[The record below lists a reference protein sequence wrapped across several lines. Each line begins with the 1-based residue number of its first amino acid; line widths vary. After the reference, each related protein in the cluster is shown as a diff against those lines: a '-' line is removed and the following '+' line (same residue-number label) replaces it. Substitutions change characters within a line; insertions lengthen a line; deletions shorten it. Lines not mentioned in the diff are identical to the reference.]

1 MAECNM
7 KRWIS
12 VVAVALMAAG
22 PLSQATAQDDDLSMR
37 ELLQEVK
44 EGRSKARAENRE
56 REQAFLADK
65 AEQDRLIREAEQ
77 RIATLEKQS
86 AGLEKRFN
94 ANELKVEEKRAQ
106 RDQRLGS
113 LKELF
118 GHLTGAAGDLRGRLR
133 NSITSSQFDGRQA
146 FLDQLIKKMNDDT
159 DLPTVDEIEGL
170 WYELHREMTES
181 SAVAK
186 YQTKVG
192 TNPNREIVRI
202 GLFNLVSDGDYL
214 SWDEG
219 TQSVSVLP
227 RQPQGYGG
235 GANNLQSAQSGYTP
249 VGIDPTGAAGGG
261 YLKALINSPTPM
273 ERWHQGKLV
282 GYVITG
288 VGVFGLLMALWR
300 FAGLSMLSAQVAK
313 QRKSDEASEN
323 NPLGRI
329 IKVGQEHANDDVETL
344 ELKLGEAIIKERPA
358 IHRGL
363 PMIKIISMVA
373 PLMGLLGTV
382 TGMIIVFQAITI
394 YGAGDPKAMAGG
406 ISSALITTV
415 LGLIVAIPMM
425 LLHAMLF
432 ARAKRILHVLEEQ
445 SAGIVAERAGR

>member
-1 MAECNM
+1 MAKRTM
-7 KRWIS
+7 KRWVS
-12 VVAVALMAAG
+12 VAAVAVIAAG
-22 PLSQATAQDDDLSMR
+22 PLTQAAAQDDDLSMR
-37 ELLQEVK
+37 ELLREVK
-44 EGRSKARAENRE
+44 EGRSKAREENRK

-77 RIATLEKQS
+77 RIAQLERQSDSLEKT
-86 AGLEKRFN
+86 FN
-94 ANELKVEEKRAQ
+94 SNELKVEEKRAQ
-106 RDQRLGS
+106 RDERLGS

-118 GHLTGAAGDLRGRLR
+118 GHLTGTAGDLRARLR
-133 NSITSSQFDGRQA
+133 NSITSSQFSGRQA
-146 FLDQLIKKMNDDT
+146 FLDELIKKMNDDT
-159 DLPTVDEIEGL
+159 DLPTVEEIEQL
-170 WYELHREMTES
+170 WFELHREMTES
-181 SAVAK
+181 ASVAK
-186 YQTKVG
+186 YPTKVG
-192 TNPNREIVRI
+192 TTQDREIVRI

-219 TQSVSVLP
+219 TQAVSVLP

-235 GANNLQSAQSGYTP
+235 GARSLQSAQSGFTP

-261 YLKALINSPTPM
+261 YLKALINSPTTI

-288 VGVFGLLMALWR
+288 VGIFGLLIALWR
-300 FAGLSMLSAQVAK
+300 FAALWMLSAQVGK
-313 QRKSDEASEN
+313 QRKSGEASEG

-329 IKVGQEHANDDVETL
+329 MKVGQEHANDDVETL

>member
-118 GHLTGAAGDLRGRLR
+118 GHLTGAAGDLRVRLR

-186 YQTKVG
+186 YQTKVVQ
-192 TNPNREIVRI
+192 P
-202 GLFNLVSDGDYL
+202 GLR
-214 SWDEG
+214 WR
-219 TQSVSVLP
+219 LP
-227 RQPQGYGG
+227 
-235 GANNLQSAQSGYTP
+235 
-249 VGIDPTGAAGGG
+249 
-261 YLKALINSPTPM
+261 
-273 ERWHQGKLV
+273 
-282 GYVITG
+282 
-288 VGVFGLLMALWR
+288 
-300 FAGLSMLSAQVAK
+300 
-313 QRKSDEASEN
+313 
-323 NPLGRI
+323 
-329 IKVGQEHANDDVETL
+329 
-344 ELKLGEAIIKERPA
+344 
-358 IHRGL
+358 
-363 PMIKIISMVA
+363 
-373 PLMGLLGTV
+373 
-382 TGMIIVFQAITI
+382 
-394 YGAGDPKAMAGG
+394 
-406 ISSALITTV
+406 V
-415 LGLIVAIPMM
+415 LG
-425 LLHAMLF
+425 
-432 ARAKRILHVLEEQ
+432 
-445 SAGIVAERAGR
+445 